1 MADYLSEIGKEVWVR
16 RVLVP
21 EYTDDEEGLQA
32 LRDKLNQWKNVSRV
46 EVLPYHTLG
55 LFKWERMNV
64 KYPLEGVKPP
74 TEEEVK
80 RAEKIL
86 GITEG

>member
-1 MADYLSEIGKEVWVR
+1 
-16 RVLVP
+16 
-21 EYTDDEEGLQA
+21 
-32 LRDKLNQWKNVSRV
+32 
-46 EVLPYHTLG
+46 
-55 LFKWERMNV
+55 MNV